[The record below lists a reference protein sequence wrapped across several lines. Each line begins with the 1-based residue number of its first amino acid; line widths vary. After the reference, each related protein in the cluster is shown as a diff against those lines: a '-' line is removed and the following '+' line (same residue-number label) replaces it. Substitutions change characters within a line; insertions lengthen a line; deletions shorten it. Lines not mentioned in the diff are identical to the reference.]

1 MDGKDE
7 NAHHPNTS
15 EACCREHFD
24 TLNVIITS
32 IKDQFNRKAYFA
44 FLKLE
49 QFLLL
54 YTSLAKVIMIANQNF
69 FTTYTKMMKTPQI
82 KTEAFS
88 ISTVFK
94 ETLCTILLDVYIHK
108 VISLNKLKLIP
119 NIFTIVQLI
128 LTNPAAFCTRERSF
142 LASLR
147 LNTWL

>member
-49 QFLLL
+49 QFLLNIISESNYDSEL
-54 YTSLAKVIMIANQNF
+54 EF
-69 FTTYTKMMKTPQI
+69 FQHIYKDD
-82 KTEAFS
+82 ENS
-88 ISTVFK
+88 S
-94 ETLCTILLDVYIHK
+94 
-108 VISLNKLKLIP
+108 N
-119 NIFTIVQLI
+119 
-128 LTNPAAFCTRERSF
+128 
-142 LASLR
+142 
-147 LNTWL
+147 